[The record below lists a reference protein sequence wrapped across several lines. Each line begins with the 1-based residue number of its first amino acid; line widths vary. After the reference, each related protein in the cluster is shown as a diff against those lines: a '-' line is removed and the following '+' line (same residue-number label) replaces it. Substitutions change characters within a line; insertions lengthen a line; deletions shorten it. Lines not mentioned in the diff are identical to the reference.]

1 MPRRRFFNYPG
12 RNMRSASQL
21 GRWGALAVLGLGA
34 AEVLIMIG
42 PFAGFFYASVQF
54 EPLLG
59 FLSTSPLTAW
69 LDGFFLNHAV
79 VTRSWL
85 LETQRMLG
93 LYLFALGLWGFFISA
108 GQVYGNK
115 LLRRGV
121 ATGLL
126 YRFSRHPQYLSL
138 GVAGLGLLT
147 IWPRFLL
154 LGLWVTMLFLYAA
167 LARFE
172 EHRMEERFGDD
183 YRQYAKTKGAFL
195 PGSPMRRLFMATFG
209 RIRPRALGWATAYV
223 AALTLAFLTGA
234 ALRGYTHAHTVVVE
248 RPEAQVMVISAWP
261 QSEEWVHAIIDATL
275 ADEHVRQHLER
286 LEGRPI
292 VATVLPDRYVMKG
305 MYYKMPP
312 TEPPDS
318 GAWPAPLRWIGG
330 LAVRF
335 MVPIPGVT
343 VPSDF
348 MGVDPDESPDPV
360 EVVLSVAEKPYKD
373 SLPLDEALDAGV
385 RLTPLVVA
393 EVSPTADEVAVKVPL
408 PQNRFGPK
416 VVMPIF

>member
-1 MPRRRFFNYPG
+1 
-12 RNMRSASQL
+12 MRSAKQL
-21 GRWGALAVLGLGA
+21 GRWGALAVLALGA
-34 AEVLIMIG
+34 AEVLIMIS

-54 EPLLG
+54 EPFLG
-59 FLSTSPLTAW
+59 FLSKSPLTAW
-69 LDGFFLNHAV
+69 LDGFFLNHSV
-79 VTRSWL
+79 VTSSWF

-108 GQVYGNK
+108 AQVYGNK

-121 ATGLL
+121 AKGFL

-172 EHRMEERFGDD
+172 EQRMEERFGDD
-183 YRQYAKTKGAFL
+183 YRRYAETKGAFL
-195 PGSPMRRLFMATFG
+195 PGSPMRKLFEATFG
-209 RIRPRALGWATAYV
+209 RIRPRALGWVTAYAV
-223 AALTLAFLTGA
+223 SLTLAFLAGA
-234 ALRGYTHAHTVVVE
+234 GLRGYTRAHTVVIE
-248 RPEAQVMVISAWP
+248 RPEAQTMVISAWP
-261 QSEEWVHAIIDATL
+261 QPEEWVNRIIDATL
-275 ADEHVRQHLER
+275 ADEHVRDHLNGR
-286 LEGRPI
+286 DGRPV

-312 TEPPDS
+312 TEPDDS
-318 GAWPAPLRWIGG
+318 RPRPSPLKRIGR
-330 LAVRF
+330 LALMF
-335 MVPIPGVT
+335 MVPIRGVT
-343 VPSDF
+343 LPSDF
-348 MGVDPDESPDPV
+348 MGVDPDTSPDPV
-360 EVVLSVAEKPYKD
+360 EVVLSVAAKPYKD

-393 EVSPTADEVAVKVPL
+393 EVTPTAEEVAVKVPL
-408 PQNRFGPK
+408 PQNRWGPR
-416 VVMPIF
+416 VVMPLF

>member
-1 MPRRRFFNYPG
+1 
-12 RNMRSASQL
+12 MRSTSQF
-21 GRWGALAVLGLGA
+21 GRWGVLAVLGLGA
-34 AEVLIMIG
+34 AEVLIMIS
-42 PFAGFFYASVQF
+42 PFAGFFYAGVQF
-54 EPLLG
+54 EP
-59 FLSTSPLTAW
+59 FLSFLSKSPLTAW
-69 LDGFFLNHAV
+69 LDGFFLNHSV
-79 VTRSWL
+79 VTQSWL
-85 LETQRMLG
+85 LETQRSLG

-172 EHRMEERFGDD
+172 ERRMEERFGND
-183 YRQYAKTKGAFL
+183 YRRYAETKGAFL
-195 PGSPMRRLFMATFG
+195 PGSPMRRLFESTFG
-209 RIRPRALGWATAYV
+209 RFRPRALGWATAYL
-223 AALTLAFLTGA
+223 AALTLVFLTGA
-234 ALRGYTHAHTVVVE
+234 ALRGYTRAQTVVVE
-248 RPEAQVMVISAWP
+248 LPEARAVVISAWP
-261 QSEEWVHAIIDATL
+261 QSETWVRQIIDATL
-275 ADEHVRQHLER
+275 ADEHVRKHLER
-286 LEGRPI
+286 REGQPI

-318 GAWPAPLRWIGG
+318 DTRPAPLLRIGR
-330 LAVRF
+330 LALMF
-335 MVPIPGVT
+335 MVPIRGVT
-343 VPSDF
+343 MPPDF
-348 MGVDPDESPDPV
+348 MGVDPDGSPAPV
-360 EVVLSVAEKPYKD
+360 EVVFSVAEKSYKD

-393 EVSPTADEVAVKVPL
+393 EVTPTADEVAVKVPL
-408 PQNRFGPK
+408 PQNRWGPN